1 METLLSSDFWLDQ
14 IAAALKAWAILIL
27 LFVAFYAA
35 LKIKSATAN
44 RKVRKLKAY
53 TEAVES
59 RLQLARDLTIGE
71 ANNLHTLRAEIDA
84 LRISKSKNPTALKRI
99 KELDASATALAMANG
114 TTDHILNAEKLSIGN
129 IENKPNLRL
138 VPRPPE

>member
-71 ANNLHTLRAEIDA
+71 ANNLNTLRAEIDA

-99 KELDASATALAMANG
+99 KELDALATTLAMANG
-114 TTDHILNAEKLSIGN
+114 TTAHILNAEKLSIGN

-138 VPRPPE
+138 VPRPTE

>member
-71 ANNLHTLRAEIDA
+71 ANNLNTLRAEIDA

-99 KELDASATALAMANG
+99 KELDALATTLAMANG
-114 TTDHILNAEKLSIGN
+114 TTAHILNAEKLSIGN